1 MTEQY
6 LLNIGEGCASLGV
19 GRTMLY
25 ELVNAG
31 EVTLVKIGRRS
42 FVTATSV
49 RQYVERL
56 SCEARADTRT
66 SVPIASGGGS
76 SDVA

>member
-6 LLNIGEGCASLGV
+6 LLNISDGCASLGI
-19 GRTMLY
+19 GRTTLY
-25 ELVNAG
+25 ELVNAE

-42 FVTATSV
+42 FVTAASV

-56 SCEARADTRT
+56 SCESRSDTRT

-76 SDVA
+76 DVT